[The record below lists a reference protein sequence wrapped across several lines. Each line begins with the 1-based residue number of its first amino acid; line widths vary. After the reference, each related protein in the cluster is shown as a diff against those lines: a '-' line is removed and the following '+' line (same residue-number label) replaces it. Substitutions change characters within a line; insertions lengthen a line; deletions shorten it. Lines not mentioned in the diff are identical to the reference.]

1 MSEQLF
7 YVEFVFTPKRGS
19 GIDRH
24 RVAVEIP
31 KSLVGEQLEASAD
44 GRSEERLF
52 VLKLAGSAA
61 RAAFW
66 SALEAEEVEFPYHE
80 DAIWHEERLPTM
92 KERSP
97 DLSENRMN
105 VWLIH

>member
-7 YVEFVFTPKRGS
+7 YVEFVFTPKRGR

-31 KSLVGEQLEASAD
+31 KSLVGEQLEALAD

-92 KERSP
+92 KERPP